1 MIYIY
6 QCRQV
11 WPPEPRD
18 SVDISLRVTDHPL
31 RVGSRFWQHLCRYE
45 VKCLQWQSEEVRV

>member
-18 SVDISLRVTDHPL
+18 SVDIALRVTDHPL
-31 RVGSRFWQHLCRYE
+31 RVGSRFWRYLSRYE
-45 VKCLQWQSEEVRV
+45 VKCMQWQSEEVRV

>member
-31 RVGSRFWQHLCRYE
+31 RVGSRFWRYLSRYE
-45 VKCLQWQSEEVRV
+45 VKCMQWQSEEVRV